1 MLVVSLVF
9 LSIVRVIMNI
19 QGENLGKLTAKSIG
33 ILLGTPIIAAII
45 GIIIGKVFG
54 LGAGMSVGQQTAEIR
69 EMKSIV
75 ETFRGLRPANPVQ
88 AMAEANIV
96 AVIIF
101 AGFIGIAIRRLS
113 KKYSE
118 VINVIKLRYG

>member
-1 MLVVSLVF
+1 MLVVSPVF

-33 ILLGTPIIAAII
+33 ILLRTTII

-54 LGAGMSVGQQTAEIR
+54 LGAGMSVGKQTAEIR

-96 AVIIF
+96 DVVIF

-113 KKYSE
+113 KKHSE

>member
-33 ILLGTPIIAAII
+33 ILLGTPII

-96 AVIIF
+96 DVVIF

-113 KKYSE
+113 KKHSE